1 MEQPLHI
8 QLMSGLQSGICILS
22 DLIQSINSK
31 PKPSLNSK
39 HLRASHREE
48 EHHKK
53 LNKGSN
59 NSQLKLEGSLKFTTQ
74 ILMLS
79 RSKRPSIRNVDAI
92 DLDNK
97 FVTSTRKDT

>member
-31 PKPSLNSK
+31 LKPSLNSK
-39 HLRASHREE
+39 HLRASHRVE

-59 NSQLKLEGSLKFTTQ
+59 NSQLKLEGSLKLTTQ

-79 RSKRPSIRNVDAI
+79 RSKRLSIRNVDAI

-97 FVTSTRKDT
+97 FATSTRKDT